1 MSRFISCYFPTGQW
15 HYGPRIGDREKA
27 NYESMLC
34 PQIGAEMLNPV
45 YIKDAYGNPYT
56 QKNVNDWIVCGRRG
70 WNLIVLNLFGSF
82 TVYTLLSGTQLV
94 KRSPSS
100 NQCNWSFSLLFI
112 PFKYYWIVTQCA
124 QMDGCN
130 HWQFDEDTKE
140 CFFVKKFDGFQAA
153 GDSKKKTVAAGHR
166 NCPAPANMQT
176 LFNMCPDNNEATYMW
191 RNKKKSEFYNPK
203 VGLGGQ
209 SLMFVK
215 PEGNNRYSRLAHN
228 CRPLW
233 LPLE

>member
-82 TVYTLLSGTQLV
+82 THYFLELYSLKGVLHQINATGVLVSLSFLSNTIELSHSAPRWMGATIGSLT
-94 KRSPSS
+94 KIPRNASLWRS
-100 NQCNWSFSLLFI
+100 L
-112 PFKYYWIVTQCA
+112 T
-124 QMDGCN
+124 
-130 HWQFDEDTKE
+130 
-140 CFFVKKFDGFQAA
+140 
-153 GDSKKKTVAAGHR
+153 DSKRREIARKKQLPPGIET
-166 NCPAPANMQT
+166 APRPQT
-176 LFNMCPDNNEATYMW
+176 CRHCSTCVRTTTRRPICGGTRKRASSTI
-191 RNKKKSEFYNPK
+191 PK
-203 VGLGGQ
+203 
-209 SLMFVK
+209 
-215 PEGNNRYSRLAHN
+215 
-228 CRPLW
+228 
-233 LPLE
+233 